1 MLRRVVIAVPLAASL
16 VFGLTAD
23 AGARVRRLHAQ
34 PRIHKA
40 STSTV
45 PTITSVSPLKTNVGQ
60 KLTILGK
67 HFRAGKNRNRVF
79 FLRQGGGIASGQAEY
94 ATRTR
99 IVVTIPDAVT
109 PLLRSTSART
119 LFQIRILTKEYG
131 KSTKPSRSP
140 WIGPSSTETP
150 GGGNGGLPDPNGD
163 CNHDGIPNRLQSDAD
178 ADGIADTVEVSTT
191 HTDPCKADTDGD
203 GIGDGYEWQSAK
215 DLNNTTP
222 FNVPDA
228 ALPYPGKR
236 PWPNPLDPNDANIDH
251 DGDGLTMADEYKLN
265 LYYNH
270 GHFPLSY
277 SDGLQVSKFEAVP
290 ADPRYSYM
298 DMDHNGVLSDDER
311 DADGDHLGNWDEKY
325 GRMTSAWWDGV
336 YDKETHYYHFGMV
349 DQSDRSLDFP
359 GVSMTDPDTDGD
371 GVPDGA
377 DDQDHDGLSNS
388 FEISR
393 PIFWQWTYVS
403 VGPGPVN
410 AHDGVLNPAQQA
422 IVDAYNALPSTTFP
436 VVAPNPWARVQP
448 YNPCK
453 PVWSKTCHLHWPVKY
468 YKDDEDWMGPDP
480 SVLKPPPVTPEQYA
494 GES

>member
-16 VFGLTAD
+16 VLGTGAD
-23 AGARVRRLHAQ
+23 AGAHVRRLHAQ
-34 PRIHKA
+34 PVRIHAA
-40 STSTV
+40 STSTA
-45 PTITSVSPLKTNVGQ
+45 PTITSVSPLKTSVGQ
-60 KLTILGK
+60 KLTILGT

-79 FLRQGGGIASGQAEY
+79 FLRQGGGITSGKAEY
-94 ATRTR
+94 ATKTR
-99 IVVTIPDAVT
+99 IVVTIPDTVT
-109 PLLRSTSART
+109 PLLRSATLRT
-119 LFQIRILTKEYG
+119 LFQIRILTNEYG

-140 WIGPSSTETP
+140 RIGPSSTETP

-277 SDGLQVSKFEAVP
+277 SDGLQVSQFEAVP
-290 ADPRYSYM
+290 VDPRYAYM
-298 DMDHNGVLSDDER
+298 DMDGNGVLSDDER

-325 GRMTSAWWDGV
+325 GRMTQNWWDKAYSGAHGSK
-336 YDKETHYYHFGMV
+336 KETRYV
-349 DQSDRSLDFP
+349 NEFP
-359 GVSMTDPDTDGD
+359 GVSMTDPDSDGD

-393 PIFWQWTYVS
+393 PPFWDWTYVS
-403 VGPGPVN
+403 VGPAPN
-410 AHDGVLNPAQQA
+410 THDGVLTPLEQTY
-422 IVDAYNALPSTTFP
+422 VDAYNATATYPG
-436 VVAPNPWARVQP
+436 V
-448 YNPCK
+448 
-453 PVWSKTCHLHWPVKY
+453 
-468 YKDDEDWMGPDP
+468 
-480 SVLKPPPVTPEQYA
+480 
-494 GES
+494 

>member
-1 MLRRVVIAVPLAASL
+1 MPRRVVIAVALAASV

-23 AGARVRRLHAQ
+23 AGARARRLHAQ

-40 STSTV
+40 SASKA
-45 PTITSVSPLKTNVGQ
+45 PTIYSVSPLKTNVGQ

-79 FLRQGGGIASGQAEY
+79 FLRQSGGIGSSQAEY
-94 ATRTR
+94 ATTTR
-99 IVVTIPDAVT
+99 IVVTIPDTLT
-109 PLLRSTSART
+109 PLLRSNTART
-119 LFQIRILTKEYG
+119 LFQIRILTNQYG
-131 KSTKPSRSP
+131 TATKLSRSP
-140 WIGPSSTETP
+140 RIGPSSTDTP

-178 ADGIADTVEVSTT
+178 GDGIPDKTEVNTT

-203 GIGDGYEWQSAK
+203 GVSDGFEWQSAK

-222 FNVPDA
+222 FNAPDA

-236 PWPNPLDPNDANIDH
+236 PWPNPLDPTDANTDF

-277 SDGLQVSKFEAVP
+277 SDGLQVSKFEPVP

-325 GRMTSAWWDGV
+325 GRMTQSWWVGA
-336 YDKETHYYHFGMV
+336 YSGANGSKKETRYV
-349 DQSDRSLDFP
+349 NDFP
-359 GVSMTDPDTDGD
+359 GVSMTDPDSDGD
-371 GVPDGA
+371 GIPDGA

-388 FEISR
+388 FEIDR
-393 PIFWQWTYVS
+393 PPFWEVTYVS
-403 VGPGPVN
+403 VGPAPHQ
-410 AHDGVLNPAQQA
+410 HDGVPTAFDQA
-422 IVDAYNALPSTTFP
+422 LINAYNADPNTTYP

-453 PVWSKTCHLHWPVKY
+453 PVWSKTCHLHWPVGY
-468 YKDDEDWMGPDP
+468 YSDDEDWAGMDP
-480 SVLKPPPVTPEQYA
+480 QGLKPPPVTPEQYA